1 MEGLNGQLPNLDL
14 VNLVH
19 RLFQQERF
27 TTTLKERVNNYL
39 ITFCLVASSLNDA
52 FQEDYPDPLS
62 MEGWIYSASS
72 LLTLMASQATGVP
85 TGNHGLFHRF
95 F

>member
-27 TTTLKERVNNYL
+27 TTTLKERVKFHLMLIHRSYYL
-39 ITFCLVASSLNDA
+39 
-52 FQEDYPDPLS
+52 FQPNCDFIGRLPRSP
-62 MEGWIYSASS
+62 
-72 LLTLMASQATGVP
+72 
-85 TGNHGLFHRF
+85 
-95 F
+95 

>member
-27 TTTLKERVNNYL
+27 TTTLKERVYYYFGIIFHHFENIIFFSGGL
-39 ITFCLVASSLNDA
+39 PGSS
-52 FQEDYPDPLS
+52 
-62 MEGWIYSASS
+62 
-72 LLTLMASQATGVP
+72 
-85 TGNHGLFHRF
+85 
-95 F
+95 